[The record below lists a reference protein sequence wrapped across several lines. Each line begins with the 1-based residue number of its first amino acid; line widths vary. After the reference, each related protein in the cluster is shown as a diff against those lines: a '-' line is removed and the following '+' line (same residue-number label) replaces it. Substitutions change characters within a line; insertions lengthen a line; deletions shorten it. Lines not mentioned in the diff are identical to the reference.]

1 LYLAELEEYFATLI
15 SYVAS
20 QRGEP
25 NPAISSVPLDT
36 LIEKEF
42 NRKELMI
49 EAPFEAY
56 QKNADGDQTTVGGE
70 TDEKEDIV
78 DPRQLYQKF
87 N

>member
-1 LYLAELEEYFATLI
+1 VSQRIQYDTTTQFNENNITLYLAELEEYFATLI
-15 SYVAS
+15 SYTAS

-56 QKNADGDQTTVGGE
+56 
-70 TDEKEDIV
+70 
-78 DPRQLYQKF
+78 
-87 N
+87 